1 MHMNM
6 EWSTKLSK
14 FDVLRWLCSI
24 HEEWEPLI
32 NGKNTD
38 PFFRVNEVI
47 RHHARREKDRNLS
60 SMMWYHQ
67 ECMSLRRH
75 LL

>member
-6 EWSTKLSK
+6 EWDTKLSK
-14 FDVLRWLCSI
+14 FDVLRWVCSI
-24 HEEWEPLI
+24 HEEWESLI

-47 RHHARREKDRNLS
+47 SHHARREFS
-60 SMMWYHQ
+60 
-67 ECMSLRRH
+67 CTPC
-75 LL
+75 

>member
-6 EWSTKLSK
+6 EWGTRLSK

-32 NGKNTD
+32 NDKNTD

-47 RHHARREKDRNLS
+47 SQHARREFS
-60 SMMWYHQ
+60 
-67 ECMSLRRH
+67 CTAC
-75 LL
+75 

>member
-6 EWSTKLSK
+6 EWGTSLSK

-38 PFFRVNEVI
+38 PFFKANAVI
-47 RHHARREKDRNLS
+47 SHHARREFSCND
-60 SMMWYHQ
+60 
-67 ECMSLRRH
+67 C
-75 LL
+75 

>member
-38 PFFRVNEVI
+38 PFLRVNEVI
-47 RHHARREKDRNLS
+47 SHYARCEFCCTD
-60 SMMWYHQ
+60 
-67 ECMSLRRH
+67 C
-75 LL
+75 

>member
-6 EWSTKLSK
+6 EWGTSLSK

-38 PFFRVNEVI
+38 SYFYSEWGDKPP
-47 RHHARREKDRNLS
+47 
-60 SMMWYHQ
+60 
-67 ECMSLRRH
+67 C
-75 LL
+75 

>member
-6 EWSTKLSK
+6 EWGTKLSK
-14 FDVLRWLCSI
+14 FDVLRWLYSI

-38 PFFRVNEVI
+38 PFFRVTEVI
-47 RHHARREKDRNLS
+47 SHHARRIFL
-60 SMMWYHQ
+60 Y
-67 ECMSLRRH
+67 C
-75 LL
+75 